1 MSKILKK
8 DFYKSFLLTA
18 NEIRT
23 YIKIYERQDKDT
35 MVKFT
40 RSACLYRIFN
50 YYEFTSIIFDS
61 VIENAG
67 TYIAGGYPHKL
78 KYCADLGLLT
88 VEEKNILSV
97 ICNSRNRLVHNM
109 EMKMEERERLENKVL
124 EYFKVND
131 TNSWFITLIQNLNKS
146 QQTTRLDLS

>member
-1 MSKILKK
+1 MKVTVK

-50 YYEFTSIIFDS
+50 YYEFTSKANIGSLITSSIDFILFFTS
-61 VIENAG
+61 SSFLVFSNRFIYLPPMITISPFLNVNKLPYSSSKSSCFILVI
-67 TYIAGGYPHKL
+67 K
-78 KYCADLGLLT
+78 
-88 VEEKNILSV
+88 
-97 ICNSRNRLVHNM
+97 
-109 EMKMEERERLENKVL
+109 
-124 EYFKVND
+124 
-131 TNSWFITLIQNLNKS
+131 
-146 QQTTRLDLS
+146 